1 MVVIIKEL
9 TANRFYKP
17 KNSFSRSFP
26 RLKRRKSSEIT
37 SHFIGSRFNHY
48 GGENLIFPGFSE
60 KIFLDCFAVVF
71 AELKWNLV
79 V

>member
-1 MVVIIKEL
+1 MVVTIKEL

-48 GGENLIFPGFSE
+48 GGENLIFPGFS
-60 KIFLDCFAVVF
+60 KSFLVCFAVVF

>member
-1 MVVIIKEL
+1 MAVIIKEL
-9 TANRFYKP
+9 TAIQFYKP
-17 KNSFSRSFP
+17 KNSFSRSLS

-60 KIFLDCFAVVF
+60 KIFLDCFAAVF